1 MVTFVLTVVSCIC
14 SFVSMIA
21 LISISCSV
29 RRLRDKFKASP
40 QMMMWMII
48 LKLFLMILM
57 KKNPNKFR
65 IFFNILLTKGCYYAI
80 L

>member
-40 QMMMWMII
+40 QYDDVDDNFKVIPYD
-48 LKLFLMILM
+48 FDE
-57 KKNPNKFR
+57 KKSE
-65 IFFNILLTKGCYYAI
+65 
-80 L
+80 